1 MREQWVKPEKAL
13 RIQRLCEAKPFLADV
28 RVFNGVKNST
38 GGKYENSY

>member
-1 MREQWVKPEKAL
+1 MREQCVKPEKAL
-13 RIQRLCEAKPFLADV
+13 RIQRLYKAKPFFADV